1 MSVHSR
7 DVLDE
12 CTFQIE
18 LPFRERIGQNQG
30 TKATGS
36 RMAQRLGLLFP
47 RYESTTA
54 SAMGNKATTL
64 TNGTEAGIEGSMADK
79 FRGTKAV

>member
-30 TKATGS
+30 TKATDS
-36 RMAQRLGLLFP
+36 RMAQRLELLFP

>member
-30 TKATGS
+30 TKAKDS
-36 RMAQRLGLLFP
+36 RMARTLGLLFP
-47 RYESTTA
+47 RYKSTTA
-54 SAMGNKATTL
+54 IAMGNKATTL
-64 TNGTEAGIEGSMADK
+64 SSGTEAGIEGTMADK